1 MVHIRGKLPDLGRTQ
16 LGADVD
22 ARGIEHLAVDG
33 PQYVAVMESLGKT
46 ELAREPSASNAPMSE
61 SRSGRLRRFWAHRVA
76 GAASPPP
83 LFFSFS
89 HLPKRVGKG

>member
-61 SRSGRLRRFWAHRVA
+61 SRSGRLRRFQGSSSGGGCLSATF
-76 GAASPPP
+76 SPS
-83 LFFSFS
+83 LF
-89 HLPKRVGKG
+89 RTCRNG